1 MVHDFI
7 VKHHINVEDDV
18 RLLAT
23 LLLLE
28 LVWSLFHPMV
38 LFLRFVSD

>member
-1 MVHDFI
+1 MAHDFI

-23 LLLLE
+23 LVLLE
-28 LVWSLFHPMV
+28 LVCHYFIQWYC
-38 LFLRFVSD
+38 FLRFVSD